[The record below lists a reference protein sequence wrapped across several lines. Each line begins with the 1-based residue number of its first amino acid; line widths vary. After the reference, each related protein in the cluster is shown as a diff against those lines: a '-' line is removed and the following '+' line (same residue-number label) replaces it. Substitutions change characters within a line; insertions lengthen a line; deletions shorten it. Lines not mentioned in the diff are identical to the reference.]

1 MTDSVQCPRC
11 GEENPAR
18 FRLCGFCGTPLV
30 VVASREERKTVT
42 IVFTDLVGSTALAE
56 AVDSEALREVMGRY
70 YEAMTRV
77 LQRHGGT
84 IAKFIGDA
92 VMAVFGLPKLHED
105 DALRAVRA
113 ASEMQAALE
122 RLNADLR
129 ARYGVALAVRTG
141 VNTGEV
147 VVGDARAEEGLVI
160 GDAVNVAARLE
171 QTAGRMEV
179 LIGDA
184 TQRLVR
190 DAVDTERIVVEL
202 KGKTQPITAY
212 RLVRVHGEEGVAR
225 RQDAPMVGR
234 ESELALLTHAYRD
247 AVEHGGARSVTILG
261 EAGAGK
267 SRLIREFV
275 AGLHGEAHVL
285 RGRCLHYGEGI
296 TFWPIVEVVRGAT
309 GIMPETTG
317 EQALEKLRASID
329 DAAIVERLAATIGL
343 IDASFPIGEL
353 FWATRAFLE
362 GLATER
368 PAVVVIDDI
377 HWAEE
382 TFIELLEHLTD
393 STEVGP
399 ILLLATSRHD
409 LLEERPAW
417 GTGPRRERIILEPLS
432 EAESAQVVTNLL
444 DAALEPAVRSRIVK
458 AADGNPLYVEQLLG
472 SLIDDGL
479 LERRDDRWVPTRD
492 LGDLRAPPS
501 IHALLAA
508 RLDRLDRDERAVVE
522 PASVVGFEF
531 PQSAVQALVADSVDD
546 RVWFL
551 CMLLA
556 RKQLIQST
564 PASAI
569 TGEEGYRFR
578 HMLIHDAVY
587 GRILKRQRAELHERF
602 VAWADGVD
610 TYRGRSTEYEEILGW
625 HLEQA
630 YRYLSELGLI
640 DEHGERL
647 GRRAAERLSSAGRR
661 AFIRGDMAATAS
673 LFSRAVATLPEGD
686 AVARALLP
694 DLAEAQLDLGD
705 FAGARQS
712 VERAKTSAYGAGD
725 ITLAA
730 KARLIG
736 LLVDRQS
743 EAEAGWDARV
753 LAEVEG
759 ALPIFEAHG
768 DHAGSATAQR
778 LLFYIHGSA
787 CRYAEAAEAAEA
799 IIGHAREIA
808 DVRLQR
814 RGMVG
819 YGQAAMY
826 GPTPVTEALA
836 SCQGFLADAEGDR
849 RTEALIRLSLAQLR
863 ALCGDF
869 GTARDEYR
877 SAQRMLAELG
887 PGVLTAS
894 TATDSAVVE
903 LLAGDLEAAERELR
917 RDMASLSQMGE
928 RFLLATV
935 TGLLARVR
943 YRAGD
948 VDDADRFSRQAQEMA
963 ADDDLME
970 QARWRGIR
978 ARVLVRRGE
987 LDAALRLAREAV
999 ATHAETSAPILRA
1012 EVEED
1017 LAEVLAVRGDLEEAD
1032 ALRARAVACYRAK
1045 GVRGPLAA
1053 RLVRRP

>member
-1 MTDSVQCPRC
+1 MTDSVQCPSC

-30 VVASREERKTVT
+30 VAVAREERKTVT

-56 AVDSEALREVMGRY
+56 AVDSEALREVMARY
-70 YEAMTRV
+70 YEVMTRV

-129 ARYGVALAVRTG
+129 ARYGVELAVRTG

-147 VVGDARAEEGLVI
+147 VVGDAKAEEGLVI

-171 QTAGRMEV
+171 QMADRMEV
-179 LIGDA
+179 LIGD
-184 TQRLVR
+184 TTHRLVR
-190 DAVDTERIVVEL
+190 DAVDAERIVVEL
-202 KGKTQPITAY
+202 KGKSQPFTAH
-212 RLVRVHGEEGVAR
+212 RLIRVHGEEGVAR
-225 RQDAPMVGR
+225 RADAPMVGR
-234 ESELALLTHAYRD
+234 ESELALLTQAYRD
-247 AVEHGGARSVTILG
+247 AIEHGGARTVTILG

-275 AGLHGEAHVL
+275 SGLHGEAHVL

-317 EQALEKLRASID
+317 EQALDRLRASID
-329 DAAIVERLAATIGL
+329 DPKIVERLAATIGL
-343 IDASFPIGEL
+343 VDASFPVGEL

-362 GLATER
+362 SLAIER
-368 PAVVVIDDI
+368 PTVVVIDDI

-399 ILLLATSRHD
+399 IVILATSRHD

-417 GTGPRRERIILEPLS
+417 GTGPRRDRIILEPLS
-432 EAESAQVVTNLL
+432 DSESEQIVSNLL
-444 DAALEPAVRSRIVK
+444 DAALEPAVRARIVK
-458 AADGNPLYVEQLLG
+458 AADGNPLYVEQLLS

-479 LERRDDRWVPTRD
+479 LELRGDRWVATRH

-508 RLDRLDRDERAVVE
+508 RLDRLDRDERSVVE

-531 PQSAVQALVADSVDD
+531 PQAAVQALVADSVDD

-610 TYRGRSTEYEEILGW
+610 TYRGRATEYEEILGW

-630 YRYLSELGLI
+630 YRYLSELGPI
-640 DEHGERL
+640 DPHGERL

-673 LFSRAVATLPEGD
+673 LFSRAVATLPDGD
-686 AVARALLP
+686 PMARALLP

-712 VERAKTSAYGAGD
+712 VERARASADMAGD
-725 ITLAA
+725 APLAL
-730 KARLIG
+730 KAGLIG

-743 EAEAGWDARV
+743 DAEAGWDARV
-753 LAEVEG
+753 LAEVERS
-759 ALPIFEAHG
+759 LPIFEAHG

-787 CRYAEAAEAAEA
+787 CRYAQAAEAAEA
-799 IIGHAREIA
+799 IIDHAREVA

-819 YGQAAMY
+819 YAQAAMY
-826 GPTPVTEALA
+826 GPTPVGEAIA
-836 SCQGFLADAEGDR
+836 SCEAFLAEAEGDR
-849 RTEALIRLSLAQLR
+849 RTEALIRLSLAQLS
-863 ALCGDF
+863 AMHGDF
-869 GTARDEYR
+869 DAARDQYR
-877 SAQRMLAELG
+877 GAQGMLAELG

-917 RDMASLSQMGE
+917 RDMASLTEMGE

-948 VDDADRFSRQAQEMA
+948 LDDADRYSRQAQEMA

-987 LDAALRLAREAV
+987 SDEALRLAREAV
-999 ATHAETSAPILRA
+999 ALHAGTSAPILRA

-1017 LAEVLAVRGDLEEAD
+1017 LAEVLLVRGDLEEAD
-1032 ALRARAVACYRAK
+1032 ELRARVAACYLAK
-1045 GVRGPLAA
+1045 GASAPITAA
-1053 RLVRRP
+1053 MG

>member
-1 MTDSVQCPRC
+1 MTDSVQCPSC

-30 VVASREERKTVT
+30 VAASREERKTVT

-56 AVDSEALREVMGRY
+56 AVDSEALREVMARY

-113 ASEMQAALE
+113 ASEMQVALE
-122 RLNADLR
+122 RLNADLQ
-129 ARYGVALAVRTG
+129 ARYGIALAVRTG

-147 VVGDARAEEGLVI
+147 VVGDAKAQEGLVI

-171 QTAGRMEV
+171 QMAGRMEI
-179 LIGDA
+179 LIGD
-184 TQRLVR
+184 TTHRLVR
-190 DAVDTERIVVEL
+190 DAVDAERVDVEL
-202 KGKTQPITAY
+202 KGKSQPLTAH
-212 RLVRVHGEEGVAR
+212 RLIRVHGEEGVAR

-234 ESELALLTHAYRD
+234 ESELALLTAAYRD
-247 AVEHGGARSVTILG
+247 AVDHGGARAVTILG

-267 SRLIREFV
+267 SRLIHEFV
-275 AGLHGEAHVL
+275 SGLDGEAHVL

-317 EQALEKLRASID
+317 DQALVLLRESID
-329 DAAIVERLAATIGL
+329 DPMIVDRLAATIGL
-343 IDASFPIGEL
+343 VDATFPIGEL

-368 PAVVVIDDI
+368 PVIVVIDDI

-399 ILLLATSRHD
+399 IVLLATSRHD

-417 GTGPRRERIILEPLS
+417 GTGPRRERIVLEPLS
-432 EAESAQVVTNLL
+432 VLESEQVVNNLL

-458 AADGNPLYVEQLLG
+458 AADGNPLYVEQLLS

-479 LERRDDRWVPTRD
+479 LELQGDRWVPTRD

-531 PQSAVQALVADSVDD
+531 AQSAVQALVADSVDD

-564 PASAI
+564 PASTIA
-569 TGEEGYRFR
+569 GEEGYRFR

-587 GRILKRQRAELHERF
+587 GGILKRQRAELHERF

-610 TYRGRSTEYEEILGW
+610 AYRGRATEYEEILGW

-630 YRYLSELGLI
+630 YRYLSELGPI
-640 DEHGERL
+640 NEHGEQL
-647 GRRAAERLSSAGRR
+647 GRRAAERLASAGRR
-661 AFIRGDMAATAS
+661 AFIRGDMAAAAS
-673 LFSRAVATLPEGD
+673 LFGRAVATLPEGD

-705 FAGARQS
+705 FGAARRS
-712 VERAKTSAYGAGD
+712 VEWARTSAHAAGD
-725 ITLAA
+725 TPLAA
-730 KARLIG
+730 KAGLIR

-753 LAEVEG
+753 LAEVER

-787 CRYAEAAEAAEA
+787 CRYAEAAEAAGE
-799 IIGHAREIA
+799 IIEHARVVA

-819 YGQAAMY
+819 YAQAAMY
-826 GPTPVTEALA
+826 GPTPVGEAIA
-836 SCQGFLADAEGDR
+836 SCQAFLADAEGDR
-849 RTEALIRLSLAQLR
+849 RTEALIRLSLAQLEAMR
-863 ALCGDF
+863 GDF
-869 GTARDEYR
+869 DLAREHYR
-877 SAQRMLAELG
+877 LAQRMLAELG

-903 LLAGDLEAAERELR
+903 LLAGDLDAAETELR
-917 RDMASLSQMGE
+917 RDMASLTEMGE

-935 TGLLARVR
+935 MGLLARVR

-948 VDDADRFSRQAQEMA
+948 LDDADRFSRQAQEMA

-978 ARVLVRRGE
+978 ARVLVQRGD
-987 LDAALRLAREAV
+987 LDEAVRLAREA
-999 ATHAETSAPILRA
+999 AAIHADTSAPILRA

-1017 LAEVLAVRGDLEEAD
+1017 LAEVLAIRGELAEAT
-1032 ALRARAVACYRAK
+1032 ALRDRAAGCYVAKGARAPIA
-1045 GVRGPLAA
+1045 VRPA
-1053 RLVRRP
+1053 